1 MEEGTGIVGARLG
14 SFEFWLSVG
23 SVNIV
28 ASLSYFLY
36 KARWR
41 YSPRCTTGS
50 PGEALF
56 YWRARIQYIQDK
68 FTELS

>member
-1 MEEGTGIVGARLG
+1 MGARLG

-41 YSPRCTTGS
+41 YRTVPDALQDRRVRHCFTGEH
-50 PGEALF
+50 GF
-56 YWRARIQYIQDK
+56 GTYRIN
-68 FTELS
+68 LLN